1 LLALIDK
8 FVAVGT
14 TKFVVLPVAEPAG
27 TEGWL
32 AHLEEA
38 APIVL
43 ARQT

>member
-1 LLALIDK
+1 MATIDK

-14 TKFVVLPVAEPAG
+14 TKFVVLPIVEPA
-27 TEGWL
+27 TPQQWI

>member
-1 LLALIDK
+1 MATIDK

-14 TKFVVLPVAEPAG
+14 TKFVILPIVEPA
-27 TEGWL
+27 TPQLWL
-32 AHLEEA
+32 EHLEQA